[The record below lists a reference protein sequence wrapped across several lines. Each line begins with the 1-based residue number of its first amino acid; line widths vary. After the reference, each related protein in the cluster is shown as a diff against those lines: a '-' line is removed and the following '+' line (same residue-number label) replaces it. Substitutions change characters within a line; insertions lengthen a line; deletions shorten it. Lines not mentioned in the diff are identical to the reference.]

1 MTALAAQLDAVLAHL
16 DADRQGAQD
25 RLFELLKMES
35 ISTDSAYKGEC
46 RKAAEWLCEDLKAI
60 GFDASVRDTT
70 GHPMVVGH
78 GGDAAEGGPHL
89 LFYGHYDVQPVDPL
103 ELWSAP
109 PFEPVIAEGAQGP
122 EIRARG
128 SSDDK
133 GQLMTFM
140 EACRAW
146 KAVTGTLP
154 ARVTIFFEGE
164 EESGSPS
171 LIPFMEENAA
181 ELKADLAMIC
191 DTGMWDAE
199 TPAISTMLRGGLSE
213 MVTIKAASRDLHSG
227 MYGGPAMNPIRVL
240 TKICASFHD
249 DEGRVTLP
257 NFYDGCPVVTDE
269 MKAQWDALNF
279 SHEEFLGEVGLSV
292 PAGEPEFS
300 ALEQIWSRPTL
311 EFYGNSGRLYRR
323 RLQNRIA
330 CRGLLQNFMP
340 TCRRSGPRCNQGRH
354 ARAG

>member
-1 MTALAAQLDAVLAHL
+1 MTAITDQLDAVLAHL

-25 RLFELLKMES
+25 RLFELLKMQS
-35 ISTDSAYKGEC
+35 ISTDSAYKDEC
-46 RKAAEWLCEDLKAI
+46 RKAAEWLCADLAEI
-60 GFDASVRDTT
+60 GFEASVRDTT

-78 GGDAAEGGPHL
+78 SGDEGGPHL

-103 ELWSAP
+103 DLWSAP

-133 GQLMTFM
+133 GQLMTFV

-146 KAVTGTLP
+146 KAVTGKLP

-171 LIPFMEENAA
+171 LIPFMQENAA

-199 TPAISTMLRGGLSE
+199 TPAISTMLRGGVSE

-240 TKICASFHD
+240 SKICASFHD
-249 DEGRVTLP
+249 DQGRVTLP
-257 NFYDGCPVVTDE
+257 QVYAALDCPGSFTLEKDPDTWVVLGSFTV
-269 MKAQWDALNF
+269 QVDALPDVGETYVV
-279 SHEEFLGEVGLSV
+279 SGWPLGRDGRKHFAGTAVHDAAGRCLARAHAV
-292 PAGEPEFS
+292 WVQIPAG
-300 ALEQIWSRPTL
+300 SR
-311 EFYGNSGRLYRR
+311 
-323 RLQNRIA
+323 
-330 CRGLLQNFMP
+330 
-340 TCRRSGPRCNQGRH
+340 
-354 ARAG
+354 